1 MGARRAGRREGSAA
15 MPSYRVVLTVG
26 RVHPGGN
33 AQAVL
38 PAAATAVGQ
47 VTTVEARSVGVR
59 QGRAEATVR
68 FEASDDE
75 IAKQIAPVAAQGAGV
90 HAEILGV
97 ALRRQQGTRWPLV

>member
-1 MGARRAGRREGSAA
+1 

-38 PAAATAVGQ
+38 PAAAEAVGE
-47 VTTVEARSVGVR
+47 VAVVEARSVGVR

-68 FEASDDE
+68 FAADDDE
-75 IAKQIAPVAAQGAGV
+75 IAKQVAPVAARGAGV
-90 HAEILGV
+90 HAEILGI
-97 ALRRQQGTRWPLV
+97 ALRRQAGTRWPLVA